1 MRRKNYS
8 SFVIL
13 ALLLA
18 LAPARGFAQA
28 AGGTVRGTISLA
40 EGGTALHN
48 VIVTLVQLR
57 RSVETDEQGAY
68 EFQNVPPGT
77 YTILAHMEGFPDATR
92 QTTVAAGGVTTLD
105 FQMRLTGLRE
115 EVTVTA
121 TGTEQSTF
129 ESFQSVTTLDPLK
142 IAEES
147 HTALGEV
154 LDKEPGVSKRS
165 FGPGTSR
172 PVIRGFDGDR
182 VLILQDGIRTGS
194 LGSQSGDHGEPV
206 DVLSL
211 ERLEVVKGP
220 ATLLYGS
227 NAVGGVVNA
236 VTGHDY
242 AHEGWRGYLTGIG
255 GTTNGQGGAAGG
267 VEYGTGRW
275 MVWGNAS
282 AQRTGDY
289 HTPLGSVPNSKTR
302 SLYGLAGFGWYG
314 DKGFFSASYSHD
326 ARRYGVPFAAQFEGG
341 EDEETS
347 SAARAAFGG
356 NLFDGQEEE
365 EQIDLKMR
373 RHDVQFNGGFRNL
386 NSFVDSFRLT
396 LDYSDYRHQEL
407 EGEEVG
413 TTFNNQQFVYRG
425 VFGQRKT
432 GRLNGSFGFS
442 GFRRD
447 YETVGAETLS
457 PPVKQNSFAV
467 FALESLDFERV
478 SFQLGARVEH
488 NGYDPVGLRARSFTG
503 FSGAAGVRF
512 ELWKGGAFVANY
524 THSFRAPALEELYNF
539 GPHVGNLTFE
549 IGNPDLTPERN
560 DGIDFS
566 LRQQSGRVRSTANFF
581 YYAIKDFVFLA
592 PVDEDGDGS
601 VDIEDGLTVAR
612 YLQGDSRYFGTEL
625 DLDFGVRE
633 NLWLNL
639 GMDYVN
645 AELKETSTP
654 LPRIPPLRARVG
666 FDAHFGGLSLRPEA
680 VFVRDQE
687 RLFPTETRTAGY
699 SVFNVVASYTIP
711 RRHYAH
717 IFSVNAFNLGDRLYR
732 NHLSFIKELAPEIGR
747 GVRFTYTVRFF

>member
-1 MRRKNYS
+1 MRRKKCS
-8 SFVIL
+8 AFIIL
-13 ALLLA
+13 AVLFSF
-18 LAPARGFAQA
+18 PHARGLAQA
-28 AGGTVRGTISLA
+28 TGGTVRGTISLA
-40 EGGTALHN
+40 EAGTALHN
-48 VIVTLVQLR
+48 VIVTLIQLK
-57 RSVETDEQGAY
+57 RSVETDENGAF

-77 YTILAHMEGFPDATR
+77 YTILAHMEGFPDAT
-92 QTTVAAGGVTTLD
+92 QQATVTAGGVSTLD
-105 FQMRLTGLRE
+105 FRLRLTGLRE

-129 ESFQSVTTLDPLK
+129 ESFQSVTTLDSVK

-147 HTALGEV
+147 HTGLGEV

-165 FGPGTSR
+165 FGPGNSR

-182 VLILQDGIRTGS
+182 VLVLQDGVRTGS
-194 LGSQSGDHGEPV
+194 LGSSSGDHGEPV

-242 AHEGWRGYLTGIG
+242 AHEGWRGYLTGVG
-255 GTTNGQGGAAGG
+255 GTTNSQGGASGG

-275 MVWGNAS
+275 MIWGNAS

-289 HTPLGSVPNSKTR
+289 GTPLGRVPNSETR
-302 SLYGLAGFGWYG
+302 SLYGLGGFGWYG
-314 DKGFFSASYSHD
+314 EKGFFSASYSLD
-326 ARRYGVPFAAQFEGG
+326 DRRYGVPFAAQFEGG
-341 EDEETS
+341 GGEEA

-356 NLFDGQEEE
+356 SLFAARAEDEG
-365 EQIDLKMR
+365 QIDLKMR
-373 RHDVQFNGGFRNL
+373 RHDVQFNGGFRDL

-396 LDYSDYRHQEL
+396 LDYSDYQHQEL

-413 TTFNNQQFVYRG
+413 TVFNNKQFVYRG
-425 VFGQRKT
+425 VFGQRKA
-432 GRLNGSFGFS
+432 GRLTGSFGFS

-467 FALESLDFERV
+467 FGLESIDFERV
-478 SFQLGARVEH
+478 SFQLGGRVEH

-512 ELWKGGAFVANY
+512 ELWNGGAFVANY

-549 IGNPDLTPERN
+549 IGNPGLTPERN

-566 LRQQSGRVRSTANFF
+566 LRQQSKRVHAEANFF
-581 YYAIKDFVFLA
+581 YYAIRDFVFLA

-601 VDIEDGLTVAR
+601 VDTEDGLTVAR
-612 YLQGDSRYFGTEL
+612 YLQTDSRYYGTEL
-625 DLDFGVRE
+625 DLDLGVHE

-645 AELKETSTP
+645 AELKETKTP
-654 LPRIPPLRARVG
+654 LPRIPPLRAHVG
-666 FDAHFGGLSLRPEA
+666 FDARFGGLSVRPEA
-680 VFVRDQE
+680 VFVSDQE

-699 SVFNVVASYTIP
+699 SVFNVVASYTLP
-711 RRHYAH
+711 RQHYAH

-747 GVRFTYTVRFF
+747 GVRFTYTIRFF